1 MLETHFKQSYAITK
15 LVQLIAN
22 GMHMD
27 NGVSVLRLVE
37 EVANHEIELSKLM
50 QQLEDSHVKD
60 QQPNLVLAAQSHVLE
75 TVLGMNLDIGDSAAF
90 HVGVVYNLEQEE

>member
-1 MLETHFKQSYAITK
+1 VLETHFKRNSVITK

-27 NGVSVLRLVE
+27 NGVSVLRHVE
-37 EVANHEIELSKLM
+37 EVDNHEVELSKLM
-50 QQLEDSHVKD
+50 QQLEDNHVKD
-60 QQPNLVLAAQSHVLE
+60 QEPNLVVAALSHVLE
-75 TVLGMNLDIGDSAAF
+75 TVLGMNLDIGDFAAF